1 MAEDMMKRAKDD
13 AAHTGVGTDTVAS
26 TADNKA
32 EKKPKKVKD
41 AKPEKPKKEK
51 VKKEKVKKEKVKQ
64 EKALKEK
71 APKVGAPKTANNS
84 SKAKKGKGIHLS
96 LKAQLVIGFAI
107 PVLLVA
113 FIGIYSADKAEEGMV
128 NNYREAS
135 SQALEMTMDYID
147 FGFESIYTNALELY
161 NDKELLNYSRGVID
175 PNDAAVLVLKYKST
189 LMAKQVGNQFIF
201 NIHFVPKD
209 GLATLTS
216 AQLEAGTEKQGFY
229 DELFAQHE
237 TVIKAK
243 KRQERWA
250 YGHPLV
256 DEIFEQEASDT
267 VLSLYMMNQMSNACI
282 IVDVSAENIMNIM
295 QETGFGEGSIVG
307 FITADEHELLTGLTA
322 EGGGEVP
329 IEGFTFLGQ
338 SYYQSA
344 LTAEGIYIEDVV
356 VSGTDYCFMATK
368 SEENGSVLCTL
379 IPKSIMMTEAN
390 QLKSAVLWFVL
401 LACIVV
407 GVLGVLIVVGIS
419 RNMNRITKRLS
430 KVADGDLTVDMTI
443 KNKAEF
449 GTLAG
454 HMATVVSNT
463 KNLVAKTVDISK
475 DVSASASNVSVA
487 TGILSDGTQN
497 IHGAIEEINMG
508 VNRQVEDAEQCLVKM
523 DELSQVILTTEQSVK
538 EMGEL
543 ADGTKSMIDAGSQSM
558 DMLIEHADET
568 ARMTDQV
575 DEKIAML
582 AAKSKEISTFVNT
595 INEISSQTTLLSLN
609 ASIEAARAGEAGRGF
624 AVVAEEIKKLAE
636 NSMQAAGEIRKVV
649 NVISEMTVVTRE
661 SSANAK
667 VAVEQQSK
675 IVEETRDNFTAMNE
689 SIGKLLEN
697 VQAVRGNMQQMSN
710 DRGVTLEAIESIS
723 SVVQQTAASAT
734 LVNETASQQ
743 MGQAESLRE
752 VTDELQKKTEEL
764 MEAISQFKV

>member
-1 MAEDMMKRAKDD
+1 MAEDMMKKWKED
-13 AAHTGVGTDTVAS
+13 AAHKDVGADTLAGKTDGE
-26 TADNKA
+26 A
-32 EKKPKKVKD
+32 EKKTAKIKKE
-41 AKPEKPKKEK
+41 KPAKPKKEK
-51 VKKEKVKKEKVKQ
+51 VPKEKIKKEKLPKEK
-64 EKALKEK
+64 K
-71 APKVGAPKTANNS
+71 APKGSTPKTTNM
-84 SKAKKGKGIHLS
+84 KEKKTVKKGSGIHLS
-96 LKAQLVIGFAI
+96 LKAQLVIGFVI
-107 PVLLVA
+107 PVVLVA
-113 FIGIYSADKAEEGMV
+113 LIGVYAYSTAEKGMV
-128 NNYREAS
+128 KNYRETT
-135 SQALEMTMDYID
+135 SQALSMTMDYMD
-147 FGFESIYTNALELY
+147 FGFSSVYTNALELY
-161 NDKELLNYSRGVID
+161 NDVDLLDYIRGAMNAEEATTFAKNYT
-175 PNDAAVLVLKYKST
+175 AMLV
-189 LMAKQVGNQFIF
+189 AKQVGNQFIE
-201 NIHFVPKD
+201 NIHVITKE
-209 GLATLTS
+209 GLPSITS
-216 AQLEAGTEKQGFY
+216 ASMENTRIKQGFY
-229 DELFAQHE
+229 ETLFEQCE

-243 KRQERWA
+243 KRVEKWA
-250 YGHPLV
+250 TGHPII
-256 DEIFEQEASDT
+256 DEQFQQDPDKT
-267 VLSLYMMNQMSNACI
+267 VISLFMLTQMSNSCI
-282 IVDVSAENIMNIM
+282 VVDVSAENIMNIM

-307 FITADEHELLTGLTA
+307 FITAGGNELITGLSA
-322 EGGGEVP
+322 EGGCEVP
-329 IEGFTFLGQ
+329 IEGFSFKEQ
-338 SYYQSA
+338 EYYKNA
-344 LTAEGIYIEDVV
+344 LSAEGVYMEDVV
-356 VSGTDYCFMATK
+356 VSGTDYCFMATR
-368 SEENGSVLCTL
+368 SEENNSMLCTL

-390 QLKSAVLWFVL
+390 QLKQAVLWFVL
-401 LACIVV
+401 AACVIV
-407 GVLGVLIVVGIS
+407 GIIGVLIVVGIS

-443 KNKAEF
+443 KNKTEF

-454 HMATVVSNT
+454 HMETVVSNT

-475 DVSASASNVSVA
+475 DVSASASNVSIA

-508 VNRQVEDAEQCLVKM
+508 VNRQVEDAEHCLLKM
-523 DELSQVILTTEQSVK
+523 DELSQVILTTEQSVV

-558 DMLIEHADET
+558 DMLIEHAGET

-667 VAVEQQSK
+667 VAVEKQSK
-675 IVEETRDNFTAMNE
+675 IVEETRDNFAAMND
-689 SIGKLLEN
+689 SISKLLEN
-697 VQAVRGNMQQMSN
+697 VQTVQDNMQQMSN
-710 DRGVTLEAIESIS
+710 DRGQTLEAIESIS

-743 MGQAESLRE
+743 MSQAESLSE

-764 MEAISQFKV
+764 MEAISRFKV